1 MWDGGF
7 QSHLCFSRAWCLM
20 CGHRSVRF
28 LLENATPVWAL
39 EAKQSGRLVGG
50 TALGRLRDSL
60 YSFLGG
66 APVWSLPDAEVIA
79 LAGLSLVSRTLTR
92 NGAPIDGQPSV
103 DERSGLIAFTGGMN
117 VTKSVNWRIRLLGSV
132 RYSFMPRDERAEQEG
147 AGAHIVRAGAGV
159 ELRLHR

>member
-1 MWDGGF
+1 MGTGAFGF
-7 QSHLCFSRAWCLM
+7 SSRTPRR
-20 CGHRSVRF
+20 CGH
-28 LLENATPVWAL
+28 P
-39 EAKQSGRLVGG
+39 
-50 TALGRLRDSL
+50 GRLRDSL

-117 VTKSVNWRIRLLGSV
+117 VTKSVNRRIRLLGSV

-159 ELRLHR
+159 EFRLNR